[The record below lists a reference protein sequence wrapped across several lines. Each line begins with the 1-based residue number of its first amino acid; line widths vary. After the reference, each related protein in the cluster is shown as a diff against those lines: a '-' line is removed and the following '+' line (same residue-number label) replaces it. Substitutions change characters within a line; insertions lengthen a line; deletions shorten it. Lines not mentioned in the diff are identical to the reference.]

1 MTAPAQSLQHRC
13 EQMLSELDLPT
24 PFDLDVLLAQL
35 SPLRRRPLRLLP
47 LLPGLRDDPSGLWVP
62 LEDEDVVF
70 AESSVSDWYRDHVI
84 LHEVGHML
92 WQHRGTI
99 RDVTDW
105 LGQYGV
111 ETSQPTRT
119 EMRCSVRDRDKER
132 EAEMVALLIESRI
145 APRTRSIPGSTS
157 PPAEIAAVLNRLAL
171 ALGATAAA
179 AGG

>member
-13 EQMLSELDLPT
+13 EQMLSGLDLPT

-35 SPLRRRPLRLLP
+35 SHLRRRPLRLLP

-99 RDVTDW
+99 RDVTHW

-111 ETSQPTRT
+111 ETSQPTRA

-145 APRTRSIPGSTS
+145 APRTRSTPGSTS

-171 ALGATAAA
+171 ALGSTAAA